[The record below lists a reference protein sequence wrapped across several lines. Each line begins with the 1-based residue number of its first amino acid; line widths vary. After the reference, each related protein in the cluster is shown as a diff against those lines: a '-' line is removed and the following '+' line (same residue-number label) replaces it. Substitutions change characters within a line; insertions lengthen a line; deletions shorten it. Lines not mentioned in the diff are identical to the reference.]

1 MAAEALVSISTGVI
15 NSVLEKLATLM
26 GEQYTKHKSM
36 QREVAF
42 LKDELS
48 SIDAVLKKLEN
59 MEDELDPQT
68 REWKNQVM
76 EMAFHIEDCIDDF
89 MHESGEDS
97 NRGGVGFVG
106 KIAQYI
112 NALRTRHQFAK
123 QIQQLKTLVKDVSER
138 RKRYKLDE
146 CAPSSSYVVVDPR
159 VPALYTEADNLVG
172 MEGPKEE
179 LIKLLTAG
187 GTASVQPP
195 RVVSIVGFG
204 GLGKTTLANQVYH
217 ELGEQY
223 DCKVFVSISQTPN
236 MMKLLGRIIKKLKM
250 PQPTHTDKAQDLIDT
265 IREHLREKK
274 VLFHH

>member
-138 RKRYKLDE
+138 RKR
-146 CAPSSSYVVVDPR
+146 
-159 VPALYTEADNLVG
+159 
-172 MEGPKEE
+172 
-179 LIKLLTAG
+179 
-187 GTASVQPP
+187 
-195 RVVSIVGFG
+195 
-204 GLGKTTLANQVYH
+204 
-217 ELGEQY
+217 
-223 DCKVFVSISQTPN
+223 
-236 MMKLLGRIIKKLKM
+236 IIKKLKM